1 MEDKTGQI
9 DILKTIEQ
17 EMDSDIHPFL
27 KKILDNIKPLAW
39 AVGGIIAAAAVYS
52 GVTSYQEAQRAKA
65 VSQLGGI
72 LIQAESAD
80 RTQRLEEFAATA
92 PADLRVAARLELAK
106 VYMDT
111 KDFDKAASAWR
122 TVGGSDVSDMRIVA
136 GLGEAKS
143 FMMQGEHAKAADLLA
158 NLKQNANDEYQ
169 AMISGT
175 LAFAAEKA
183 GRIDV
188 AIAEYESLKAK
199 GDSNT
204 AYLDYKI
211 AALKAKPQS

>member
-1 MEDKTGQI
+1 MEDKTGQL

-27 KKILDNIKPLAW
+27 KKILDNIRPIGW
-39 AVGGIIAAAAVYS
+39 AVGGIIAAAAIYS

-65 VSQLGGI
+65 VSQLGSI
-72 LIQAESAD
+72 IVQADAGS
-80 RTQRLEEFAATA
+80 RVQRLEEFAKTA
-92 PADLRVAARLELAK
+92 PADLRVAAQLELAK
-106 VYMDT
+106 TQMDA
-111 KDFDKAASAWR
+111 KEYDKAASAWR
-122 TVGGSDVSDMRIVA
+122 AVADSGVADMRIIA
-136 GLGEAKS
+136 GLGEAKNY
-143 FMMQGEHAKAADLLA
+143 MMKGDHAKAVDLLTA
-158 NLKQNANDEYQ
+158 LKQNASDEYLP
-169 AMISGT
+169 MISSA

-183 GRIDV
+183 GRIDA

-199 GDSNT
+199 GDTNT

>member
-111 KDFDKAASAWR
+111 KDFDKAANAWR
-122 TVGGSDVSDMRIVA
+122 AVGGSDVSDMRIVA
-136 GLGEAKS
+136 GLGEAKN